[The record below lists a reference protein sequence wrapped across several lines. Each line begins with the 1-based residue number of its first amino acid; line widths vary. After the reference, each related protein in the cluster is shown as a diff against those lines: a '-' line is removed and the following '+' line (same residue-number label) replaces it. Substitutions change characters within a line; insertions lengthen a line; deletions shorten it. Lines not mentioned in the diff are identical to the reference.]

1 MRNYSVKTKIAV
13 WLTLLMAMLAALL
26 LVSTIFI
33 SNEAATKTAMSQ
45 LTMVVQSNLKQVNIV
60 QNRLD
65 LGEEFRFYQNGV
77 STLVYSKS
85 EALLAGQPP
94 ISFSAE
100 ESFQNGLIR
109 MVSAKEDE
117 YLVLDIWLPTGWE
130 SGIWL
135 RGFME
140 APKNKQTARDLLKV
154 SLVAMPVFL
163 VLAALGSYLIS
174 KRAFRP
180 LDSMIATAEAVNEAK
195 DLSRRIAMPPGKDEF
210 SRFAN
215 AFDQL
220 FERLERSFEAEKQF
234 TADASHELRT
244 PVSIIKGA
252 CEYAQKYDETEED
265 RQETISMIY
274 RQAVKMSDIISQL
287 LSMTR
292 LDQGTESI
300 HLESV
305 DFGEFLQ
312 ALCKEQAYDTKRV
325 TLEVQ
330 EKITAFIYPDLLSR
344 LVQNLVENAFK
355 YGKSEGHVW
364 VSAYQE
370 GDELLLQ
377 VRDDG
382 IGIPPDQQDKV
393 WQRFYQVDVSRSGET
408 GIGLGLSMVQQIA
421 RAHGGYMTLSSI
433 PDVGSSFTLHL
444 PVKEEFLEKA

>member
-1 MRNYSVKTKIAV
+1 MRNYSVKAKIAV
-13 WLTLLMAMLAALL
+13 WLTLLMAVLAAFLL
-26 LVSTIFI
+26 FFTISVS
-33 SNEAATKTAMSQ
+33 NAVAAKTAMSQ
-45 LTMVVQSNLKQVNIV
+45 LSMVLQSNLKQVSMA

-65 LGEEFRFYQNGV
+65 LGKEFQFYQNGV
-77 STLVYSKS
+77 STLVYSKGK
-85 EALLAGQPP
+85 ALLAGKPP
-94 ISFSAE
+94 ASFPAE
-100 ESFQNGLIR
+100 ESFQNGLTR
-109 MVSAKEDE
+109 MVSAGDEE
-117 YLVLDIWLPTGWE
+117 YLVLDIWLPADWE
-130 SGIWL
+130 KGVWL

-140 APKNKQTARDLLKV
+140 APNRQTTGYLLKV
-154 SLVAMPVFL
+154 SFIAMPVFL
-163 VLAALGSYLIS
+163 GLAALGSYLIS

-180 LDSMIATAEAVNEAK
+180 LDSMIAAAEAVNEAK

-215 AFDQL
+215 AFDRL

-274 RQAVKMSDIISQL
+274 RQAVKMSDVISQL
-287 LSMTR
+287 LRMVR
-292 LDQGTESI
+292 LDQGTEFI
-300 HLESV
+300 HMESV
-305 DFGEFLQ
+305 DLGEFLH
-312 ALCKEQAYDTKRV
+312 ALCKEQAYDTECI

-330 EKITAFIYPDLLSR
+330 NDITIYVYPDLLSR

-355 YGKSEGHVW
+355 YGKEEGHVW

-370 GDELLLQ
+370 GNELLLQ

-382 IGIPPDQQDKV
+382 IGIPVDEQNKV
-393 WQRFYQVDVSRSGET
+393 WQRFYQVDASRSGEM
-408 GIGLGLSMVQQIA
+408 GAGLGLSMVEQIA

-444 PVKEEFLEKA
+444 PFTGDFPEKT